1 MLGCLTDMRFVF
13 PLSKPPTRPRQ
24 AGFTLVEVLVAISI
38 IGIMASLLLPAVAK
52 SKIKTKRIQ
61 CLGNLTQ
68 IGKALYMYGNDH
80 EGRLPWQILPSDQ
93 KVELGSGWD
102 DFTMDPAAIF
112 SLPPMKLELGTVKVL
127 LSPLDPERAA
137 CNESAEADWEKYS
150 PISEK
155 LIPPNAIS
163 YLLAEGGDLSRPG
176 TVLATTR
183 NLSQCDLAESRWL
196 GADEPVRYRDAN
208 SNRVEG
214 CYYAG
219 DAFEARVLAMEMIKY
234 IKDHPNAIDLIR
246 CEEGHSSLVAA

>member
-137 CNESAEADWEKYS
+137 YNESAEAD
-150 PISEK
+150 
-155 LIPPNAIS
+155 
-163 YLLAEGGDLSRPG
+163 
-176 TVLATTR
+176 
-183 NLSQCDLAESRWL
+183 
-196 GADEPVRYRDAN
+196 
-208 SNRVEG
+208 
-214 CYYAG
+214 
-219 DAFEARVLAMEMIKY
+219 
-234 IKDHPNAIDLIR
+234 
-246 CEEGHSSLVAA
+246 